1 MRILNFEF
9 KNLDTGWHLLPS
21 SFDKFNLLVGASG
34 VGKTQIL
41 EALVLLKDIAAGET
55 PEMAIEWKITID
67 LTGDIYIWEGAFEK
81 KQDLYLNNDITVK
94 YEILKKDDIALIDRT
109 TEKTLFNG
117 QPTFKLASEKS
128 IVLTLQAEESIAPIF
143 YAWANLNIVDYSF
156 SSSENKKNN
165 IVSFATFH
173 SVLEIMRHDF
183 QGFTETYELGEIRGI
198 FPYFFLQKKIFPKNF
213 FTPLALSFTLGK
225 FFYSKIKSQYINIFP
240 TVEDIGF
247 FEIKNGHINTQNSIL
262 DHAKHSNS
270 TEYALCIKEHNV
282 TNWIPQQ
289 NISSGMWRCL
299 MQLIELQISPDGS
312 VFLIDEFENSLG
324 INCINEITKEILA
337 SDRDIQ
343 FIITSHHPYIIN
355 NIPIKYWKLVTRNG
369 SDVSFQNVEKL
380 GIGKSKHSAF
390 MQLLQ
395 LDAYQTGTFEHD

>member
-41 EALVLLKDIAAGET
+41 KALVLLKDIVAGET
-55 PEMAIEWKITID
+55 PTMAIEWKIEID

-81 KQDLYLNNDITVK
+81 NQDSYLNNAVTIK
-94 YEILKKDDIALIDRT
+94 YEILKANDTILIIDRT
-109 TEKTLFNG
+109 TEKTLFNE

-128 IVLTLQAEESIAPIF
+128 AVNLLKEEKDIWGFNIF
-143 YAWANLNIVDYSF
+143 WRFLSFKDYSF
-156 SSSENKKNN
+156 SSFENKNQYILNIDSFVKDFNN
-165 IVSFATFH
+165 N
-173 SVLEIMRHDF
+173 
-183 QGFTETYELGEIRGI
+183 
-198 FPYFFLQKKIFPKNF
+198 KNF
-213 FTPLALSFTLGK
+213 IDKKYDIISMFKSVVLMEINFKTQLLYFLAITYALKEHNFIFK
-225 FFYSKIKSQYINIFP
+225 KIKSQYTNIFP

-247 FEIKNGHINTQNSIL
+247 FEIKNGHINTENSIL
-262 DHAKHSNS
+262 DYEKHSDS
-270 TEYALCIKEHNV
+270 TEYVLCIKEHNV
-282 TNWIPQQ
+282 INWIPQQ

-299 MQLIELQISPDGS
+299 MQLIELQACPDGS
-312 VFLIDEFENSLG
+312 IFLIDEFENSLG

-343 FIITSHHPYIIN
+343 FIITSHHPYIID
-355 NIPIKYWKLVTRNG
+355 NIPTKYWKLVTRNG